1 MVGVDESV
9 VAEPE
14 ADGIVE
20 GLGDDI
26 GEGAVFE
33 AEGRDIVDEAAE
45 EEQEEGGVVAPVEV
59 PEPGEEE
66 AADDE
71 GEFDDPEDGDF
82 DFAGGDAAVALGG
95 MHGIEGR
102 VEDLVEDVVGGGDEA
117 GGDEGE
123 EGEACE
129 IPVEFEVE
137 DKSPGDDMAE
147 DDEDVFEPVIR
158 AANFDVLDHGR
169 GDKGARG
176 AGVVNL

>member
-1 MVGVDESV
+1 MGVDESV

-20 GLGDDI
+20 RLGDDV

-33 AEGRDIVDEAAE
+33 AEGRDIVNEAAE
-45 EEQEEGGVVAPVEV
+45 EEEKEGGVVAPVEV

-66 AADDE
+66 AAEDE
-71 GEFDDPEDGDF
+71 GDFDNPEDGDF
-82 DFAGGDAAVALGG
+82 DLACGDAAVTLGG

-102 VEDLVEDVVGGGDEA
+102 VEDLVEDVVGRGDEA

-123 EGEACE
+123 EGEAGE
-129 IPVEFEVE
+129 VPVEFEVE
-137 DKSPGDDMAE
+137 DQSPGDDVAE
-147 DDEDVFEPVIR
+147 DDEDVFEPVIW
-158 AANFDVLDHGR
+158 AADFDVLDHGK

-176 AGVVNL
+176 AGVVNP